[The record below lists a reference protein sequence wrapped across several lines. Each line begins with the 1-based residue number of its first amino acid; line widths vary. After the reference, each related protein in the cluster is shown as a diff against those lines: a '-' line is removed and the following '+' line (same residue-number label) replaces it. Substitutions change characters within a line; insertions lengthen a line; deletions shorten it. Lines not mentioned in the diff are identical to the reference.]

1 MKPNPIVEDQNLRC
15 KKTPRKY
22 WMGNEMNQE
31 SKKDTNLR
39 KKVNSKDSP
48 FKKDVKRKGVKESGE
63 KVKTFGGNMEREN

>member
-15 KKTPRKY
+15 KKTPRKS

-39 KKVNSKDSP
+39 KKVNRIALL
-48 FKKDVKRKGVKESGE
+48 RKMSNE
-63 KVKTFGGNMEREN
+63 KV